1 MPTSSLTRWRGRS
14 CPPRGCRRWSR
25 ASGRQRRNRRQHK
38 CGCPY
43 AQRAPTKEIL
53 MTQQKAGIDTA
64 KDTLRDIAD
73 ATGEKFKET
82 AASAQEAREYGA
94 QAQDLAG
101 DVTKFLEKSVK
112 EKPMQTLAVIAALGF
127 MIGA

>member
-1 MPTSSLTRWRGRS
+1 
-14 CPPRGCRRWSR
+14 
-25 ASGRQRRNRRQHK
+25 
-38 CGCPY
+38 
-43 AQRAPTKEIL
+43 

-82 AASAQEAREYGA
+82 AASAQKMEGNVADQAREYGA

-112 EKPMQTLAVIAALGF
+112 ENPMQTLAAIAALGF
-127 MIGA
+127 MIGAIWKK